1 MVCNATLDL
10 RSGWPGKRIARSVMI
25 ANRKGRTTIAERPFG
40 LACLIWFHC
49 IICCASLVYISY
61 FKFPDYF
68 TAATFH
74 IFYDPTR
81 FHLAAIIAALF
92 SIVAL
97 LFVVA
102 RFTFGYFI
110 GFYLYSMILTYL
122 WLNCFSD
129 LDYDHRLAGISAA
142 VSAIA
147 FLLPALLIFFP
158 IRQTFILSAR
168 MLALLLRV
176 IIILAVATIAIGAIY
191 NFRIVGFEDIYTF
204 REKLEFP
211 TIISYLTGMLS
222 GALLPFAFA
231 VFAARKKY
239 WMAGVVLVLLLLFYP
254 VVLNKLVFFTPA
266 WLVTFVLL
274 SRFFGSRTTV
284 LLSLLL
290 PVLIGLLIGVPK
302 TDAAFYLDAGQRYI
316 YTVNFRILAIP
327 AIAMD
332 VYGDFFS
339 THELT
344 YFCQISILKPFLSCP
359 YHDQLSIVME
369 RAYKLGNFNASLF
382 ATEGI
387 ASVGLLFAPAA
398 TFTCG
403 LVIALG
409 NGLSAG
415 LPDRFVLVSGA
426 VFPQI
431 LLNVPL
437 STALLTHGLAVLFLL
452 WYITPRSIF
461 ENELQMH
468 VPSGT
473 RETEL

>member
-1 MVCNATLDL
+1 
-10 RSGWPGKRIARSVMI
+10 MI
-25 ANRKGRTTIAERPFG
+25 ANRKAPTIIAERPIA
-40 LACLIWFHC
+40 LAVLICFHC
-49 IICCASLVYISY
+49 VICCVSLVYVSY

-74 IFYDPTR
+74 IFYDPAR
-81 FHLAAIIAALF
+81 LHIAAVVTALF
-92 SIVAL
+92 GTVAL
-97 LFVVA
+97 LFAYA
-102 RFTFGYFI
+102 RFSFGYLV
-110 GFYLYSMILTYL
+110 GFYLYSMLLSYL
-122 WLNCFSD
+122 WINCFSN
-129 LDYDHRLAGISAA
+129 LDYDHRLAGLSAA
-142 VSAIA
+142 VSAVA
-147 FLLPALLIFFP
+147 FLLPALLISFP
-158 IRQTFILSAR
+158 VRQTFILSTK
-168 MLALLLRV
+168 MLDLLLGL
-176 IIILAVATIAIGAIY
+176 ILILAVATIAIGAIY
-191 NFRIVGFEDIYTF
+191 NFRIVGFEDIYEF
-204 REKLEFP
+204 REKLELP

-222 GALLPFAFA
+222 SALLPFAFA

-239 WMAGVVLVLLLLFYP
+239 WMAGIVLVLLLLFYP

-284 LLSLLL
+284 VLSLLL
-290 PVLIGLLIGVPK
+290 PVLAGLLIVLPK
-302 TDAAFYLDAGQRYI
+302 IDAPFYLDAGQRYI

-327 AIAMD
+327 ATAMD
-332 VYGDFFS
+332 VYSDFFS
-339 THELT
+339 RHDLT
-344 YFCQISILKPFLSCP
+344 YFCQISILKPFVSCP

-387 ASVGLLFAPAA
+387 ASVGLLFAPVAA
-398 TFTCG
+398 FACG
-403 LVIALG
+403 LVLALG

-452 WYITPRSIF
+452 WYITPRTIF
-461 ENELQMH
+461 ENDGVDEGL
-468 VPSGT
+468 SIKDA
-473 RETEL
+473 RN

>member
-1 MVCNATLDL
+1 
-10 RSGWPGKRIARSVMI
+10 MI
-25 ANRKGRTTIAERPFG
+25 ANRKGRTTNAERPFA

-49 IICCASLVYISY
+49 IICCVSLVYISY

-74 IFYDPTR
+74 IFYDPAR
-81 FHLAAIIAALF
+81 FHLAAIVTAVF
-92 SIVAL
+92 CSVAL

-102 RFTFGYFI
+102 RFSFGYFI
-110 GFYLYSMILTYL
+110 GFYLYSMILSYL

-129 LDYDHRLAGISAA
+129 LNYDHRMAGLSAA
-142 VSAIA
+142 ASAVA
-147 FLLPALLIFFP
+147 FLLPTLLISFP
-158 IRQTFILSAR
+158 IRQTFILSTR
-168 MLALLLRV
+168 MLALLLGL
-176 IIILAVATIAIGAIY
+176 IIILAVATIAVGAIY

-231 VFAARKKY
+231 VFAARKNH
-239 WMAGVVLVLLLLFYP
+239 WMAGIVLVLLLLFYP

-284 LLSLLL
+284 VLSLLL
-290 PVLIGLLIGVPK
+290 PVLIGLLIGLPK
-302 TDAAFYLDAGQRYI
+302 TDAAFYLDGAQRYI

-327 AIAMD
+327 AVAMD

-339 THELT
+339 RHDLT
-344 YFCQISILKPFLSCP
+344 YFCQISILKPFVSCP

-387 ASVGLLFAPAA
+387 ASVGLLFAPVAA
-398 TFTCG
+398 FACG

-415 LPDRFVLVSGA
+415 LPDRFVLLSGA

-437 STALLTHGLAVLFLL
+437 STALLTHGLVVLFLL
-452 WYITPRSIF
+452 WYITPRTIF
-461 ENELQMH
+461 DHTGADAE
-468 VPSGT
+468 PT
-473 RETEL
+473 RNARS

>member
-1 MVCNATLDL
+1 
-10 RSGWPGKRIARSVMI
+10 MI
-25 ANRKGRTTIAERPFG
+25 AERQAPTIIAERPFG
-40 LACLIWFHC
+40 LACLICFHC
-49 IICCASLVYISY
+49 VICCISLVYISY
-61 FKFPDYF
+61 YRFPDYF

-74 IFYDPTR
+74 IFYDPAR
-81 FHLAAIIAALF
+81 LHVAAVVTALF
-92 SIVAL
+92 GAVAL
-97 LFVVA
+97 LFVVV
-102 RFTFGYFI
+102 RFSFGYFA
-110 GFYLYSMILTYL
+110 GFYLYSMMLGYL

-129 LDYDHRLAGISAA
+129 LDYDHRLAGLSAA
-142 VSAIA
+142 VSAVA
-147 FLLPALLIFFP
+147 FLLPALLISFP
-158 IRQTFILSAR
+158 VRQTFILSAK
-168 MLALLLRV
+168 MLDLLLGL
-176 IIILAVATIAIGAIY
+176 ILILAAATIAVGAFY
-191 NFRIVGFEDIYTF
+191 NFRIVGFEDIYVF
-204 REKLEFP
+204 RERLEFP

-231 VFAARKKY
+231 VFAGRRKY

-284 LLSLLL
+284 VLSLLL
-290 PVLIGLLIGVPK
+290 PVLVGLLIVLPK
-302 TDAAFYLDAGQRYI
+302 TDASFYLDAGQRYI

-332 VYGDFFS
+332 VYSDFFS
-339 THELT
+339 RHDLT

-387 ASVGLLFAPAA
+387 ASVGLLFAPIA
-398 TFTCG
+398 TFACG
-403 LVIALG
+403 IVIALG

-415 LPDRFVLVSGA
+415 LPDRFVLISGA

-437 STALLTHGLAVLFLL
+437 STALLTHGLAILFLL
-452 WYITPRSIF
+452 WYITPRTIF
-461 ENELQMH
+461 END
-468 VPSGT
+468 VADAGRSIRNP
-473 RETEL
+473 